1 MDWTIRDSNPGR
13 SHGVISSP
21 KRQDGICGPPR
32 LLFNRYRGL
41 LLSGVKRPE
50 READH
55 SFPST
60 AEAKKEFLELYL
72 YSAYMPSWC
81 EHGKYFFYQ
90 KR

>member
-1 MDWTIRDSNPGR
+1 MNWTIRDSNPGR
-13 SHGVISSP
+13 SHGGISFP

-32 LLFNRYRGL
+32 LLFNRCHGL

-55 SFPST
+55 SFPS
-60 AEAKKEFLELYL
+60 AVEAKKDFLELYL
-72 YSAYMPSWC
+72 YPACMHSWC

-90 KR
+90 ER